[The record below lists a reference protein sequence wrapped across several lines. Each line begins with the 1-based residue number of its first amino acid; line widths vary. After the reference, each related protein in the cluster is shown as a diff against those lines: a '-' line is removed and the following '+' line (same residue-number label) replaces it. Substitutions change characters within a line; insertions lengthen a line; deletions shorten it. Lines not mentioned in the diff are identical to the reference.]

1 MVLRGTVTTGTN
13 NASYWINKLD
23 DLYTLKTGMKL
34 YPGTLNIELPEQFI
48 PPSNVIRLEK
58 EEHGGH
64 VSVSILPCF
73 IFERK
78 AFIIRTDTDNR
89 LNIIEI
95 ATDVKLRE
103 AYNLVDGDIAEV
115 IIGDR
120 K

>member
-1 MVLRGTVTTGTN
+1 MILKGKVKAGTN

-23 DLYTLKTGMKL
+23 ELYTLKTGMKL

-64 VSVSILPCF
+64 VSVSILPCS
-73 IFERK
+73 IFGRK
-78 AFIIRTDTDNR
+78 AFIIRTDTDDR

-95 ATDVKLRE
+95 ATDVRLRDE
-103 AYNLVDGDIAEV
+103 YCLGDGDIVEV
-115 IIGDR
+115 TIDN
-120 K
+120 

>member
-1 MVLRGTVTTGTN
+1 MVLRGKVTTGTN

-23 DLYTLKTGMKL
+23 KLYTIKTGIKL
-34 YPGTLNIELPEQFI
+34 YPGTLNIELSAQFI
-48 PPSNVIRLEK
+48 PFSNSIRLEK

-64 VSVSILPCF
+64 VSVSILPCS

-78 AFIIRTDTDNR
+78 AFIIRTDTDDR

-103 AYNLVDGDIAEV
+103 IYNLIDGDIVEV
-115 IIGDR
+115 IIDE
-120 K
+120 